1 MPAKRVAIIHTF
13 LYSVEDFK
21 VLFKKYLPEV
31 EMINIIDDSL
41 LAESLANKKRTEGVT
56 QRMALYAIAAQS
68 MGVDAI
74 LNQCSSVAGAVD
86 LIRPM
91 LKIPYVKVDQ
101 PMAEEAVRL
110 GSKIAVIATAIST
123 VEPSSQLVEEMG
135 RKAGKAVTVARCF
148 CEGAYD
154 ALLKDGDQAKHNEI
168 VIATVK
174 KAAEANDVIV
184 MAQGSM
190 YKMLPLLADV
200 KKPVLTSLD
209 SGVAQLR
216 GVLGLPPL
224 VG

>member
-1 MPAKRVAIIHTF
+1 MTKKVAIIHTF

-21 VLFKKYLPEV
+21 VLFKKFLPEV

-56 QRMALYAIAAQS
+56 QRMALYAFSAQS

-86 LIRPM
+86 LIQPM

-101 PMAEEAVRL
+101 PMAEQAVRL

-123 VEPSSQLVEEMG
+123 VEPSSQLVEAMG
-135 RKAGKAVTVARCF
+135 RKAGKDVTVERCF

-154 ALLKDGDQAKHNEI
+154 ALLKTGDQAKHNEI
-168 VIATVK
+168 VINTIN
-174 KAAEANDVIV
+174 KAAETNDVIV
-184 MAQGSM
+184 LAQGSM
-190 YKMLPLLADV
+190 YKLLPLLTDV
-200 KKPVLTSLD
+200 KKPVLTSLE

-224 VG
+224 AG

>member
-1 MPAKRVAIIHTF
+1 MGKKKVAVIHTF

-21 VLFKKYLPEV
+21 SLFQKFLPEV

-56 QRMALYAIAAQS
+56 QRMALYAFAAQS
-68 MGVDAI
+68 LGADAI

-86 LIRPM
+86 LIQPM

-110 GSKIAVIATAIST
+110 GEKIAVIATAVST

-135 RKAGKAVTVARCF
+135 RRAGKRVTVTRCY
-148 CEGAYD
+148 CEGAYE
-154 ALLKDGDQAKHNEI
+154 ALLNEGNQAKHNDI
-168 VIATVK
+168 VIGQVK
-174 KAAEANDVIV
+174 RAAETHDVIV

-190 YKMLPLLADV
+190 YKLLPLLTEV
-200 KKPVLTSLD
+200 KKPVLTSLE

-216 GVLGLPPL
+216 KVLGLPPL
-224 VG
+224 

>member
-1 MPAKRVAIIHTF
+1 MPAKKVAVIHTF

-21 VLFKKYLPEV
+21 ALFKKHLPEV

-56 QRMALYAIAAQS
+56 QRMALYAFAAQS
-68 MGVDAI
+68 LGADAI

-86 LIRPM
+86 LIQPM

-123 VEPSSQLVEEMG
+123 VEPSSQLVEAMG
-135 RKAGKAVTVARCF
+135 RKAGKDVKVARCF

-168 VIATVK
+168 VISTVK
-174 KAAEANDVIV
+174 RAEAENDVIV

-224 VG
+224 AG

>member
-1 MPAKRVAIIHTF
+1 MTKKVAVIHTF
-13 LYSVEDFK
+13 LYSVEEFK
-21 VLFKKYLPEV
+21 ALFKKYLPEA

-56 QRMALYAIAAQS
+56 QRMALYAFAAQS
-68 MGVDAI
+68 LGADAI

-86 LIRPM
+86 LIQPM

-110 GSKIAVIATAIST
+110 GTKIAVIATAIST
-123 VEPSSQLVEEMG
+123 VEPSSQLVEAMG
-135 RKAGKAVTVARCF
+135 RRAGKEVSVSRCY

-154 ALLKDGDQAKHNEI
+154 ALLKEGDQAKHNAI
-168 VIATVK
+168 VIDNIK
-174 KAAEANDVIV
+174 KAAETHDVIV
-184 MAQGSM
+184 LAQGSM
-190 YKMLPLLADV
+190 YKLLPLLSDV
-200 KKPVLTSLD
+200 SKPVLTSLE

-224 VG
+224 